1 LEKLLRETLPAVKDD
16 AGPERDLW
24 PALERRINSQ
34 EAARPAAQMG
44 IGWACF
50 DGALLAGLVLLAVS
64 FPATIPLLLYYL

>member
-1 LEKLLRETLPAVKDD
+1 MKERAEDGLEKLLRETLPAVKDD

-44 IGWACF
+44 IGWAW
-50 DGALLAGLVLLAVS
+50 
-64 FPATIPLLLYYL
+64 